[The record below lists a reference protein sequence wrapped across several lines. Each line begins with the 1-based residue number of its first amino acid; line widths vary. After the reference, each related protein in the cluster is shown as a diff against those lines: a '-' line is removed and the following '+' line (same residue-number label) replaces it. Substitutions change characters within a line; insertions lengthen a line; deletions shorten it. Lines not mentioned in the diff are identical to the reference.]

1 MNFTDALNNTTN
13 NISYTENGMQG
24 YKSTNNP
31 YLDFLYKVSSFRGK
45 GFVESICTCYNF
57 LDSIINHEEYA
68 KYLLKFIVY
77 IRDPRNGLGERA
89 LGREL
94 IASLFNHYDFNN
106 KKDVFIWTINNLCN
120 YGRWD
125 DLIDLFFNIR
135 CSAFGTEEDERGYSN
150 NWQIINC
157 LKKTLEND
165 LKNMENNTPIT
176 LLAKWMPSINTSS
189 ANARRD
195 ARYFARHFKWSEKE
209 YRQNLSKLR
218 KYLKVTERKMSL
230 QEWDTIDYEKVPS
243 LANLRYKDAFLKHDK
258 ERREEYLSKLAKGE
272 VKINSSV
279 NFPYDVVHKYSSST
293 GWAVAESLREYD
305 QSLEQL
311 WKNLKEVPGLKDTLV
326 VRDDSGSM
334 TIYIGRTS
342 VTSLEVATAL
352 GIYCAEHCS
361 DAYKNK
367 IISFSKNPKYLDFS
381 DKVSLHDKLDYLYRH
396 SEFANTNIRK
406 VFQLI
411 LKTAID
417 NKLQQ
422 EELPKQILIISDM
435 EFDEGADFEGNPIEE
450 AQKEFEKY
458 GYKVPKLIFWN
469 VNSRTNT
476 VPIKTNE
483 LGVYLLSGFSPN
495 VLNILADGLDNQFE
509 ALAKEL
515 ERKYK
520 EVPEIVCN

>member
-1 MNFTDALNNTTN
+1 MNFADALNNTTN

-24 YKSTNNP
+24 YKSINNP
-31 YLDFLYKVSSFRGK
+31 YLDFLYKVSSFREK
-45 GFVESICTCYNF
+45 GFVESICTCYDF
-57 LDSIINHEEYA
+57 LDSIIDYKEYA

-77 IRDPRNGLGERA
+77 IRDPKNGLGERA

-94 IASLFNHYDFNN
+94 ISSLFNHYDFNN

-135 CSAFGTEEDERGYSN
+135 CSAFGTEEDEWGHSN
-150 NWQIINC
+150 SWQIINC

-165 LKNMENNTPIT
+165 LKNMENNATIT

-189 ANARRD
+189 SNARRD
-195 ARYFARHFKWSEKE
+195 ARYFAKHFEWSEKQ
-209 YRQNLSKLR
+209 YRQTLSKLR
-218 KYLKVTERKMSL
+218 KYLKVTERQMSL
-230 QEWDTIDYEKVPS
+230 QEWNEIDYEKVPS
-243 LANLRYKDAFLKHDK
+243 LANLKYKDAFLKHDK
-258 ERREEYLSKLAKGE
+258 ERREEYLNKLAKGE
-272 VKINSSV
+272 SKINSSV
-279 NFPYDVVHKYSSST
+279 NFPHDVVHKYNSK
-293 GWAVAESLREYD
+293 GWANAVSYYD
-305 QSLEQL
+305 ESLEQL

-334 TIYIGRTS
+334 TIHIGRTN

-367 IISFSKNPKYLDFS
+367 VISFSENPKYLDFS
-381 DKVSLHDKLDYLYRH
+381 DKVSLHDKLDYLYSH

-417 NKLQQ
+417 NNLKQ

-435 EFDEGADFEGNPIEE
+435 EFDDGVDFEGNPIEE

-483 LGVYLLSGFSPN
+483 LGVYVLSGFSPN

-509 ALAKEL
+509 ALIKEL
-515 ERKYK
+515 ERKYQ
-520 EVPEIVCN
+520 EVPEIN